1 MDFYKRVSNTNQS
14 DEHYLKMSKIFTFA
28 WGLVAILFACF
39 GTLVENLIQLV
50 NIIGSVFYG
59 TVLGIFLVAFY
70 FKTIQGKAIFWAAVI
85 SQLIIFVIFYLDV
98 VSFLWLNFIGAINTI
113 LLAFLLQYTLPKEK
127 NKVIEEV

>member
-1 MDFYKRVSNTNQS
+1 
-14 DEHYLKMSKIFTFA
+14 
-28 WGLVAILFACF
+28 
-39 GTLVENLIQLV
+39 LIQLV

-70 FKTIQGKAIFWAAVI
+70 FKTIQGTAIFCAAVI
-85 SQLIIFVIFYLDV
+85 SQLVIFVIFYIEV